1 MENLKEGM
9 KVTDE
14 DFEKARF
21 QIFHMTKQYEV
32 A

>member
-1 MENLKEGM
+1 MENLREGM
-9 KVTDE
+9 QVNDD

-21 QIFHMTKQYEV
+21 QIFHMTKQYEL